1 MIHEPVLLKEI
12 IALLNL
18 KEGDNAI
25 DATLDGGGHAKAM
38 FESIK
43 PSGKILGIDQ
53 DSEMVKKMN
62 SIKNLVAV
70 TGNFRD
76 IGEIASRNNFKNP
89 KAILFD
95 LGLSRWHLEKSGRGF
110 SFQKPD
116 EPILMQFDAGSQKN
130 AAIILN
136 AYPETELAEIF
147 KKFGEVRAPHQIAEK
162 IVFARKRKRI
172 YSVGDLLA
180 ILGIKNKKS
189 LAKIFQALRIAV
201 NDELAA
207 LEEAIQGGF
216 RILVPGGKLAVISYH
231 SLEDRVVK
239 NFFKSEV
246 AKGNAENILKKPLA
260 PALEEISKN
269 PSARSA
275 KLRVLQKI

>member
-1 MIHEPVLLKEI
+1 
-12 IALLNL
+12 
-18 KEGDNAI
+18 
-25 DATLDGGGHAKAM
+25 
-38 FESIK
+38 
-43 PSGKILGIDQ
+43 
-53 DSEMVKKMN
+53 MN

-216 RILVPGGKLAVISYH
+216 RILVTGGKLAVISYH